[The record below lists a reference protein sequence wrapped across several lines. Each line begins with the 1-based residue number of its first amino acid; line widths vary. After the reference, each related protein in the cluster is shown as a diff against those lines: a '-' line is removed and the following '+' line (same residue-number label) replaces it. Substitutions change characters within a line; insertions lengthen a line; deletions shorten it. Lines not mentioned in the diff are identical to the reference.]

1 MSVAIDKRTNDKLP
15 PLNTSQT
22 RETRI
27 QHWATHL
34 VLILG
39 GIVILFPIAWMISTS
54 LKSQSQVIQFP
65 PIWIPNPLVWENYS
79 RALTI
84 FPVPFWIFGWNSMYL
99 SMGNVIGSILSNTIV
114 AFAFA
119 RLSFRGSRVLFLL
132 VLSTMMLPQQVTMI
146 PLFILFSK
154 LGWVNTYHPLIV
166 PQFFA
171 NAFYVFMLRQ
181 FFTTIPRDLDDAA
194 RIDGCGIFGLFWRI
208 LLPLAAPAVGIIAI
222 FEFTA
227 SWNWFLGP
235 LIYLSRM
242 ETFPLALALSYLNAS
257 YRVLWSELMVV
268 SFIAMLP
275 PLVLFFFAQK
285 AYIQGIVV
293 TGVKG

>member
-1 MSVAIDKRTNDKLP
+1 MSSAIGTRQTL
-15 PLNTSQT
+15 TASQS
-22 RETRI
+22 RVQRL
-27 QHWATHL
+27 QHLATHVVLL
-34 VLILG
+34 VG
-39 GIVILFPIAWMISTS
+39 AVVILFPIAWMLSTS
-54 LKSQSQVIQFP
+54 LKAPDQVKQFP
-65 PIWIPNPLVWENYS
+65 PIWIPRPVVWENYIN
-79 RALTI
+79 AVTI
-84 FPVPFWIFGWNSMYL
+84 FPVPFLLFVWNSIYL
-99 SMGNVIGSILSNTIV
+99 SLGNVVGSIVSNTIV

-119 RLSFRGSRVLFLL
+119 RLRFRGSKILFLL

-154 LGWVNTYHPLIV
+154 LGWINSYKPLII

-194 RIDGCGIFGLFWRI
+194 RIDGCGILGLFWRI
-208 LLPLAAPAVGIIAI
+208 ILPLAMPAVGIVAI
-222 FEFTA
+222 FEFTG

-235 LIYLSRM
+235 LIYLSKM
-242 ETFPLALALSYLNAS
+242 ETFPLALALSYLNAT

-268 SFIAMLP
+268 SFIAMVP
-275 PLVLFFFAQK
+275 PLLLFFIAQK
-285 AYIQGIVV
+285 SYIQGIVV

>member
-1 MSVAIDKRTNDKLP
+1 MSIASGTIQNLSA
-15 PLNTSQT
+15 SQR
-22 RETRI
+22 RERRV
-27 QHWATHL
+27 QHLATHL
-34 VLILG
+34 VLLLG
-39 GIVILFPIAWMISTS
+39 AVVILFPMAWMLSTS
-54 LKSQSQVIQFP
+54 LKAPDQVKQFP
-65 PIWIPNPLVWENYS
+65 PIWIPKPIVWENYIN
-79 RALTI
+79 AVTI
-84 FPVPFWIFGWNSMYL
+84 FPVPFLIFVWNSFYL
-99 SMGNVIGSILSNTIV
+99 SLGNVIGSIVSNTIV

-119 RLSFRGSRVLFLL
+119 RLRFRGSKILFLL

-154 LGWVNTYHPLIV
+154 LGWINSYKPLIV

-194 RIDGCGIFGLFWRI
+194 RIDGCGILGLFWRI
-208 LLPLAAPAVGIIAI
+208 ILPLAMPAVGIVAI
-222 FEFTA
+222 FEFTG

-242 ETFPLALALSYLNAS
+242 ETFPLALALSYLNAT

-275 PLVLFFFAQK
+275 PLLLFFIAQK

>member
-1 MSVAIDKRTNDKLP
+1 MSVVLAEKPDWRKSKQAIER
-15 PLNTSQT
+15 
-22 RETRI
+22 R
-27 QHWATHL
+27 QHLLTHL

-39 GIVILFPIAWMISTS
+39 AVVILFPIAWMVSTS
-54 LKSQSQVIQFP
+54 LKAPNQVQQFP

-79 RALTI
+79 RAVTI
-84 FPVPFWIFGWNSMYL
+84 FPVPFITFVWNSFYL
-99 SMGNVIGSILSNTIV
+99 SGMNVIGSIVSNTIV
-114 AFAFA
+114 AYAFA
-119 RLSFRGSRVLFLL
+119 RLRFRGSRILFLL

-154 LGWVNTYHPLIV
+154 LGWINTYNPLIV

-181 FFTTIPRDLDDAA
+181 FFTTIPRDLDDAS
-194 RIDGCGIFGLFWRI
+194 RIDGCGILGTFWRI
-208 LLPLAAPAVGIIAI
+208 ILPLTMPALGIVAI
-222 FEFTA
+222 FEFTG

-242 ETFPLALALSYLNAS
+242 ETFPLALALSYLNAA

-275 PLVLFFFAQK
+275 PLLLFFIAQK
-285 AYIQGIVV
+285 SYIQGIVV

>member
-1 MSVAIDKRTNDKLP
+1 MSSAVGSMSHLSP
-15 PLNTSQT
+15 SQQ
-22 RETRI
+22 RERRV
-27 QHWATHL
+27 QHFLTHL
-34 VLILG
+34 ILILG
-39 GIVILFPIAWMISTS
+39 AVVILFPIAWMLSTS
-54 LKSQSQVIQFP
+54 LKSPDQVKQFP
-65 PIWIPNPLVWENYS
+65 PIWIPDPLVWENYS
-79 RALTI
+79 NAVTI
-84 FPVPFWIFGWNSMYL
+84 FPVPFGLFVWNSLYL
-99 SMGNVIGSILSNTIV
+99 SLGNVVGSIISNTIV

-119 RLSFRGSRVLFLL
+119 RLRFRGSKVLFLL

-154 LGWVNTYHPLIV
+154 LGWINTYQPLIV

-194 RIDGCGIFGLFWRI
+194 RIDGCGILGLFWRI
-208 LLPLAAPAVGIIAI
+208 ILPLAMPAVGIVAI
-222 FEFTA
+222 FEFTN

-242 ETFPLALALSYLNAS
+242 ETFPLALALSYLNAT

-268 SFIAMLP
+268 SFISMIP
-275 PLVLFFFAQK
+275 PLLLFFVAQK
-285 AYIQGIVV
+285 SYIQGIVV

>member
-1 MSVAIDKRTNDKLP
+1 MSVVLAEKPDWRKSKQAIER
-15 PLNTSQT
+15 
-22 RETRI
+22 R
-27 QHWATHL
+27 QHLLTHL

-39 GIVILFPIAWMISTS
+39 GIVILFPVAWMISTS
-54 LKSQSQVIQFP
+54 LKAPNQVQQFP
-65 PIWIPNPLVWENYS
+65 PIWIPNPLVWENYI
-79 RALTI
+79 RAVTI
-84 FPVPFWIFGWNSMYL
+84 FPVPFITFVWNSFYL
-99 SMGNVIGSILSNTIV
+99 SGMNVIGSIVSNTIV
-114 AFAFA
+114 AYAFA
-119 RLSFRGSRVLFLL
+119 RLRFRGSRVLFLI

-154 LGWVNTYHPLIV
+154 LGWINTYNPLIV

-181 FFTTIPRDLDDAA
+181 FFTTIPRDLDDAS
-194 RIDGCGIFGLFWRI
+194 RIDGCGILGTFWRI
-208 LLPLAAPAVGIIAI
+208 ILPLTMPALGIVAI
-222 FEFTA
+222 FEFTG

-242 ETFPLALALSYLNAS
+242 ETFPLALALSYLNAA

-275 PLVLFFFAQK
+275 PLLLFFIAQK
-285 AYIQGIVV
+285 SYIQGIVV

>member
-1 MSVAIDKRTNDKLP
+1 MSIASGTIQNLSA
-15 PLNTSQT
+15 SQR
-22 RETRI
+22 RERRV
-27 QHWATHL
+27 QHLATHL
-34 VLILG
+34 VLLLG
-39 GIVILFPIAWMISTS
+39 AVVILFPMAWMLSTS
-54 LKSQSQVIQFP
+54 LKAPDQVKQFP
-65 PIWIPNPLVWENYS
+65 PIWIPNPIVWENYIN
-79 RALTI
+79 AVTI
-84 FPVPFWIFGWNSMYL
+84 FPVPFLLFVWNSFYL
-99 SMGNVIGSILSNTIV
+99 SLGNVIGSIVSNTIV

-119 RLSFRGSRVLFLL
+119 RLRFRGSKILFLL

-154 LGWVNTYHPLIV
+154 LGWINSYKPLIV

-194 RIDGCGIFGLFWRI
+194 RIDGCGILGLFWRI
-208 LLPLAAPAVGIIAI
+208 ILPLAMPAVGIVAI
-222 FEFTA
+222 FEFTG

-242 ETFPLALALSYLNAS
+242 ETFPLALALSYLNAT

-275 PLVLFFFAQK
+275 PLLLFFIAQK

>member
-1 MSVAIDKRTNDKLP
+1 MSSAIGTIQNLSA
-15 PLNTSQT
+15 SQR
-22 RETRI
+22 RERRV
-27 QHWATHL
+27 QHLATHL
-34 VLILG
+34 VLLLG
-39 GIVILFPIAWMISTS
+39 AVVILFPIAWMLSTS
-54 LKSQSQVIQFP
+54 LKAPEQVKQFP
-65 PIWIPNPLVWENYS
+65 PIWIPKPIVWENYIN
-79 RALTI
+79 AVTI
-84 FPVPFWIFGWNSMYL
+84 FPVPFLLFVWNSFYL
-99 SMGNVIGSILSNTIV
+99 SLGNVIGSIVSNTIV

-119 RLSFRGSRVLFLL
+119 RLRFRGNRVLFLL

-154 LGWVNTYHPLIV
+154 LGWINSYKPLIV

-194 RIDGCGIFGLFWRI
+194 RIDGCGILGLFWRI
-208 LLPLAAPAVGIIAI
+208 ILPLAMPAVGIVAI
-222 FEFTA
+222 FEFTG

-242 ETFPLALALSYLNAS
+242 ETFPLALALSYLNAT

-275 PLVLFFFAQK
+275 PLLLFFVAQK